1 MQQKKPCTEAESV
14 NKSCWKIVGDLLQG
28 RTNALKK
35 VQQIP
40 LSNNTMTV
48 QSAMTAEEIKQQF
61 IQNTDRS
68 TIWNL
73 KKPWILQT
81 MLNLYSVVGF

>member
-1 MQQKKPCTEAESV
+1 
-14 NKSCWKIVGDLLQG
+14 
-28 RTNALKK
+28 
-35 VQQIP
+35 
-40 LSNNTMTV
+40 MTV
-48 QSAMTAEEIKQQF
+48 QSAKTAEDIKQQL

-73 KKPWILQT
+73 KKPWILET